1 MIFSIIHQLGSAK
14 KKVQAVKYPATGG
27 GPEGKPPNAAE
38 QLYLDLNQATCE
50 LKGIQGGFDTS
61 LEVVEGTLIH
71 IYGKVFKLT
80 ILGTCSFSLSLSLG
94 FTWGPSSV

>member
-1 MIFSIIHQLGSAK
+1 MQ
-14 KKVQAVKYPATGG
+14 QPASCRVSRGG
-27 GPEGKPPNAAE
+27 
-38 QLYLDLNQATCE
+38 
-50 LKGIQGGFDTS
+50 GGFDTS

-94 FTWGPSSV
+94 FTWGPSSVREHTVVTYPVQ